1 MKLITVTAL
10 KEFSEKVT
18 AIFRKADIHVFSAT
32 DIVGFKDDSNHSLI
46 DGWFGTGDVH
56 FDSILLFSFT
66 EDEKANKALQYI
78 REYNQENSGGFP
90 LRAFILPVENSS
102 H

>member
-32 DIVGFKDDSNHSLI
+32 DIIGFKNDSNDNLMS
-46 DGWFGTGDVH
+46 GWSGKSDVH
-56 FDSILLFSFT
+56 FDSVLLFSFT
-66 EDEKANKALQYI
+66 EDEKANKAIQYI